1 MINEKRDKCSSAL
14 RTQHH
19 DKHFDLKSCSFL
31 ILNYFWSCAT
41 ISQKTNY
48 PKGLTYINLNVI
60 LPCYLQFR
68 PTVSLSVLQPY
79 EPSTEVICSL
89 QKNLATLYC
98 TWNHE
103 TDGWHKCRLCKVSR
117 ERSYLKIY
125 SKPPQPLSTSTNLL
139 WYEVPCQIYVTN
151 WYNSCLT
158 LHVIPER
165 ASGWVFCFSSKS

>member
-1 MINEKRDKCSSAL
+1 MKSAISAAVL
-14 RTQHH
+14 WEHVQHR
-19 DKHFDLKSCSFL
+19 DKHFDLSPVVYL
-31 ILNYFWSCAT
+31 ILNYFWSHAT

-48 PKGLTYINLNVI
+48 PKGLTYIKPNVI

-125 SKPPQPLSTSTNLL
+125 SKPPQPLPTSTNLL